1 MTDQTKN
8 PDDQLNEA
16 PIDASDLEVD
26 EERQIIIHITN
37 DLRDTLAGRIRFCPP
52 IYLIDPITGF
62 KSNLLFAYN
71 IALKPDWTYI
81 PPGYSSWK
89 FTLIFGGL
97 PQGCQEFDLI
107 EVESGYGILDIEGIT
122 RNKEDIYHVIID

>member
-1 MTDQTKN
+1 MTDQTN
-8 PDDQLNEA
+8 RPDDQLNEA
-16 PIDASDLEVD
+16 PIDESDLDVD
-26 EERQIIIHITN
+26 EERQIIIHCTN
-37 DLRDTLAGRIRFCPP
+37 DLRDALGSRIRFCPP
-52 IYLIDPITGF
+52 IYLMDPITGY

-81 PPGYSSWK
+81 PPGHSSWK

-107 EVESGYGILDIEGIT
+107 EVESGFGILDIEGIT

>member
-1 MTDQTKN
+1 MTDETQR
-8 PDDQLNEA
+8 PDDELNEA
-16 PIDASDLEVD
+16 PIEASDLEVD
-26 EERQIIIHITN
+26 EERQIIIHCTTE
-37 DLRDTLAGRIRFCPP
+37 LSGSPSGGIRFCPP
-52 IYLIDPITGF
+52 IYLMDPVTGY

-81 PPGYSSWK
+81 PPGQLYWK

-97 PQGCQEFDLI
+97 PQGCQEFDLV
-107 EVESGYGILDIEGIT
+107 EVEPGYGILDIEGIT